1 MPRYTPDTL
10 AGRSV
15 KAVFCDGAKIDHV
28 IEADDDLGFAVV
40 LEWDECGGTAHSRKR
55 LVTGEIVVTFG

>member
-15 KAVFCDGAKIDHV
+15 KAVFCDGEKIDHV

-40 LEWDECGGTAHSRKR
+40 LDGDGCGGTALSRGR
-55 LVTGEIVVTFG
+55 LVTGEIVVTFT